1 MNLQGF
7 LVARPFAVEIKA
19 GRTYIDEMSASLR
32 RFQDLE
38 PTLRGAAVIYA
49 GEESASMH
57 GIRLVPYP
65 QTARLLFEDE
75 STDS

>member
-1 MNLQGF
+1 
-7 LVARPFAVEIKA
+7 
-19 GRTYIDEMSASLR
+19 MSASLR